1 MCILVPILVL
11 VSIALQIACA
21 VHAVRSGRT
30 QPWLWLLF
38 IGSYLAVIVY
48 VIAAVIPDLRN
59 DPRGR
64 AVARNVLH
72 KIDPERQKRV
82 IAQKLELS
90 GTVENRR
97 ALAMECLRLR
107 DYVNAADLFRGC
119 LSGIY
124 ADDPQFMLGLAQ
136 AQAGQRDF
144 AATRATLE
152 NLIKSNPDFRSSDGH
167 LLYARSLDELGE
179 ADAALNEYAILATS
193 YPGEEARYRY
203 GALLKKRERFLEARD
218 VFQEML
224 KREKVAPK
232 YYRRKESEWLDAA
245 KRDLAAMGP
254 V

>member
-1 MCILVPILVL
+1 MCILVSIFLIISIVL
-11 VSIALQIACA
+11 QVTCG

-38 IGSYLAVIVY
+38 IGSYIAVIVY

-97 ALAMECLRLR
+97 ALAMECLRLG
-107 DYVNAADLFRGC
+107 DFGNAADLFRGC
-119 LSGIY
+119 LTGIY

-152 NLIKSNPDFRSSDGH
+152 SLIKSNPDFRSSDGH

-179 ADAALNEYAILATS
+179 TDAALNEYTVLATS

-203 GALLKKRERFLEARD
+203 GALLKKRERFREARE

-245 KRDLAAMGP
+245 RRDMAAMGP
-254 V
+254 T